1 MPENR
6 YQALAGQASFSEK
19 KVEMAWNLG
28 DHDWPRTN
36 AQGLQLESGAWQ
48 LLCSCHATDS
58 WEKLPLAWLSMLAPK
73 GTLLRKTGISDSVF
87 IVLETSQ
94 HGVLRW
100 PARREYNQE
109 LQLELWQPSTADDAS
124 ATWEP
129 VLDAADW
136 EIAFV
141 HAVGP
146 EFIEAA
152 YGQGTWADGASPPV
166 RTTPSGFSH
175 ELYLMRTTR
184 WLSLW
189 VAGAKEGFARL
200 GDKHLNSALRETNA
214 VPHDQ
219 PRPTHKLAKV
229 LALMRWAVPSW
240 SDEDCAAVTACA
252 LFQPQFAQSHHV
264 LSYCSV

>member
-1 MPENR
+1 
-6 YQALAGQASFSEK
+6 
-19 KVEMAWNLG
+19 
-28 DHDWPRTN
+28 
-36 AQGLQLESGAWQ
+36 
-48 LLCSCHATDS
+48 
-58 WEKLPLAWLSMLAPK
+58 MLAPK
-73 GTLLRKTGISDSVF
+73 GTLLRKAGISDSVF
-87 IVLETSQ
+87 IVLEISQ

-189 VAGAKEGFARL
+189 VAGAKDGFARL
-200 GDKHLNSALRETNA
+200 GGKHLNKALRETKA
-214 VPHDQ
+214 VPPEQ
-219 PRPTHKLAKV
+219 PRPQHKLEKV

-252 LFQPQFAQSHHV
+252 LFQPQFPQSHHV
-264 LSYCSV
+264 LA

>member
-1 MPENR
+1 
-6 YQALAGQASFSEK
+6 
-19 KVEMAWNLG
+19 MAWNLG

-48 LLCSCHATDS
+48 LLCSCHATNS

-136 EIAFV
+136 E
-141 HAVGP
+141 HSCM
-146 EFIEAA
+146 
-152 YGQGTWADGASPPV
+152 Q
-166 RTTPSGFSH
+166 
-175 ELYLMRTTR
+175 
-184 WLSLW
+184 
-189 VAGAKEGFARL
+189 
-200 GDKHLNSALRETNA
+200 SALNLSKRHMARARGRTE
-214 VPHDQ
+214 PL
-219 PRPTHKLAKV
+219 RL
-229 LALMRWAVPSW
+229 
-240 SDEDCAAVTACA
+240 
-252 LFQPQFAQSHHV
+252 FAQRLQVSATSCI
-264 LSYCSV
+264 L